1 MAYYRNS
8 SSGCGELLVAI
19 VLVITVGTLLVKGCV
34 SLLSSIDFDGDWN
47 RKPVKTDNHVWGEHG
62 VDPVLRTSTGAIYK
76 DPAYPNYYFDITL
89 ENQLLG
95 SRDSWFTDI
104 YLDVVMMP
112 DGRLDLLDADELDD
126 AFRCGEITEEQHRLA
141 HAWADELMAELPANL
156 PKLRAFCEEMF
167 AQLKGEE
174 K

>member
-34 SLLSSIDFDGDWN
+34 SLVSSIDFDGDWN

-76 DPAYPNYYFDITL
+76 APAYPNYYFDITL
-89 ENQLLG
+89 WCPTCDGIGCSDCYNTGHQKV
-95 SRDSWFTDI
+95 RIPTDGKI
-104 YLDVVMMP
+104 PKTKPLPSDYY
-112 DGRLDLLDADELDD
+112 
-126 AFRCGEITEEQHRLA
+126 QH
-141 HAWADELMAELPANL
+141 
-156 PKLRAFCEEMF
+156 KG
-167 AQLKGEE
+167 AQRPHR
-174 K
+174 